1 MTPNPDPA
9 SLNLNPAPPPPCHTP
24 LPPTPKFETKVGV
37 FIAEGKAKGIDLSGC
52 NFIDFNNSNP
62 IMTEGSIKW
71 LQTQMKVATPK
82 GKLCTP
88 DPSGEFHQRNELV

>member
-1 MTPNPDPA
+1 MTR
-9 SLNLNPAPPPPCHTP
+9 
-24 LPPTPKFETKVGV
+24 
-37 FIAEGKAKGIDLSGC
+37 
-52 NFIDFNNSNP
+52 
-62 IMTEGSIKW
+62 GSMEW